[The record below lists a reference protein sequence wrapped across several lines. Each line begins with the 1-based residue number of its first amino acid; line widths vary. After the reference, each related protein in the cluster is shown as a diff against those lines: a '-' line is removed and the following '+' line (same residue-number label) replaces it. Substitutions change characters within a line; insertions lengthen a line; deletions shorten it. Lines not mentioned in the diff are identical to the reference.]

1 MLYFIACLT
10 TIIYNHINGL
20 LLYIYVIN
28 NIIITLILADLAISR
43 LSGRLTPPTIKVPR
57 RSPSFYSL

>member
-10 TIIYNHINGL
+10 HLQSHKRIVII
-20 LLYIYVIN
+20 YIYVIN